1 MARVHVN
8 LPGFTHTES
17 GKRKVW
23 QTDAAVECH
32 TCQKGISYRTPS
44 CKDFKQQVIP
54 TYCCSFEPV
63 VFVWE
68 KNTRHNGY
76 NGYNGY
82 VSIKSIEVLNQ

>member
-23 QTDAAVECH
+23 QSDLV
-32 TCQKGISYRTPS
+32 K
-44 CKDFKQQVIP
+44 
-54 TYCCSFEPV
+54 TYCCSLYPDYFI
-63 VFVWE
+63 WE
-68 KNTRHNGY
+68 KNTRQNGY

-82 VSIKSIEVLNQ
+82 VSIKSIEVLTNAAN

>member
-23 QTDAAVECH
+23 QTDAAVECS
-32 TCQKGISYRTPS
+32 TCQITEA
-44 CKDFKQQVIP
+44 

-82 VSIKSIEVLNQ
+82 VSIKSIEVIPPCKT